1 MKSVKSKKLIALL
14 LAAAALAA
22 LLAGCGGGKTKDVP
36 VKELA
41 DKVCA
46 ALGKTDMADPGANY
60 VKGYMKHSPEEIGD
74 YIILKNV
81 IGTNIDEFGIFK
93 AGTMDAAALKTMIE
107 GYIKI
112 LQDSWMNY
120 QPEEEPKLKGA
131 EIKTVGDYVMYVIL
145 SDADKV
151 TAFKAFESALK

>member
-1 MKSVKSKKLIALL
+1 MKKKKKALSLL
-14 LAAAALAA
+14 LAVCALAA

-36 VKELA
+36 VSELA
-41 DKVCA
+41 DKVSA
-46 ALGKTDMADPGANY
+46 ALGKSDMADPGANY

-131 EIKTVGDYVMYVIL
+131 EIRTVGDYVMYTIL
-145 SDADKV
+145 SDADKE
-151 TAFKAFESALK
+151 TAFKAFETALK

>member
-1 MKSVKSKKLIALL
+1 MKSVKSKKLISLL
-14 LAAAALAA
+14 LAVAALAA
-22 LLAGCGGGKTKDVP
+22 LLAGCGGSKVKDVP
-36 VKELA
+36 VNELA

-46 ALGKTDMADPGANY
+46 ALGKSDMADPGANY

-74 YIILKNV
+74 YVILKNV
-81 IGTNIDEFGIFK
+81 MGTSIDEFGVFK
-93 AGTMDAAALKTMIE
+93 AGTMDAAAIKEMIE
-107 GYIKI
+107 GYLKI

-131 EIKTVGDYVMYVIL
+131 EIRTVGDYVMYTIL
-145 SDADKV
+145 SDADKE

>member
-1 MKSVKSKKLIALL
+1 MKKLQKIISLL
-14 LAAAALAA
+14 LAAAALCA
-22 LLAGCGGGKTKDVP
+22 LLCACGGGKTKNVP
-36 VKELA
+36 VSELA

-60 VKGYMKHSPEEIGD
+60 VRGYMRRTPEEIGE
-74 YIILKNV
+74 YVILKNV
-81 IGTNIDEFGIFK
+81 MGTNIDEFGIFK
-93 AGTMDAAALKTMIE
+93 AGTMDAAALREMIE

-131 EIKTVGDYVMYVIL
+131 EIRSSGDYVMYVIL
-145 SDADKV
+145 SDADKT
-151 TAFKAFESALK
+151 TAFKAFTDALK

>member
-1 MKSVKSKKLIALL
+1 MKNFQKIIALVL
-14 LAAAALAA
+14 TVTALAA
-22 LLAGCGGGKTKDVP
+22 LLAGCGGGKVKDVP
-36 VKELA
+36 VKELSDA
-41 DKVCA
+41 VCK

-60 VKGYMKHSPEEIGD
+60 VKGYMKHDPEEIGD

-81 IGTNIDEFGIFK
+81 MGTNIDEFGIFK
-93 AGTMDAAALKTMIE
+93 AGTMDAAALKEMID

-131 EIKTVGDYVMYVIL
+131 EVKTVGDYVMYVIL
-145 SDADKV
+145 SDADKA
-151 TAFKAFESALK
+151 TAFKAFETALK

>member
-1 MKSVKSKKLIALL
+1 MKNCKKIISLL
-14 LAAAALAA
+14 LICAALAA
-22 LLAGCGGGKTKDVP
+22 LLAGCGGSKVKDVP
-36 VKELA
+36 VTELA
-41 DKVCA
+41 DKIAA

-60 VKGYMKHSPEEIGD
+60 VKGYMKHSPEEIGE
-74 YIILKNV
+74 YLILKNV
-81 IGTNIDEFGIFK
+81 MGTSIDEFGVFK
-93 AGTMDAAALKTMIE
+93 AGTMDAAAIKEMID

-131 EIKTVGDYVMYVIL
+131 EVKTVGDYVMYAIL
-145 SDADKV
+145 SDADKE

>member
-1 MKSVKSKKLIALL
+1 MKNIRKIIPLL
-14 LAAAALAA
+14 LVVTALAA

-36 VKELA
+36 VSELA

-46 ALGKTDMADPGANY
+46 DLGKSDMADPGANY
-60 VKGYMKHSPEEIGD
+60 VRGYMRRTPEEIGD
-74 YIILKNV
+74 YVILKNV

-93 AGTMDAAALKTMIE
+93 AGTMDAAALKEMID

-131 EIKTVGDYVMYVIL
+131 EVKTAGDYVMYVIL
-145 SDADKV
+145 SDADKD
-151 TAFKAFESALK
+151 TAFKAFSDALK

>member
-1 MKSVKSKKLIALL
+1 MKNIKKPISLL
-14 LAAAALAA
+14 LAVCALTA
-22 LLAGCGGGKTKDVP
+22 LLCACGGTVKNVP
-36 VKELA
+36 VA
-41 DKVCA
+41 DVAAKVSA

-60 VKGYMKHSPEEIGD
+60 VKGYMRHSPEEIGE
-74 YIILKNV
+74 YLIQKNV
-81 IGTNIDEFGIFK
+81 MGTNIDEFGIFK
-93 AGTMDAAALKTMIE
+93 AGTMDAAALKDMID

-131 EIKTVGDYVMYVIL
+131 EVKTVGDYVMYAIL
-145 SDADKV
+145 SDADKE

>member
-1 MKSVKSKKLIALL
+1 MKKAQKIISLL
-14 LAAAALAA
+14 LAAVALTA

-41 DKVCA
+41 DKVTA
-46 ALGKTDMADPGANY
+46 ALGKSDMADPGANY
-60 VKGYMKHSPEEIGD
+60 VKGYMRRSPEEIGD

-81 IGTNIDEFGIFK
+81 MGTNIDEFGIFK
-93 AGTMDAAALKTMIE
+93 AGTMDAAAIKEMID

-131 EIKTVGDYVMYVIL
+131 EVKTVGDYVMYVIL
-145 SDADKV
+145 SDADKDA
-151 TAFKAFESALK
+151 AFKAFTDALK

>member
-1 MKSVKSKKLIALL
+1 MKKNTQKLISLL
-14 LAAAALAA
+14 LLTAALAA
-22 LLAGCGGGKTKDVP
+22 LLAGCGGKTKDVP
-36 VKELA
+36 VSELA

-60 VKGYMKHSPEEIGD
+60 VRGYMSRTPDEIGE
-74 YIILKNV
+74 YLILKNV
-81 IGTNIDEFGIFK
+81 MGTNIDEFGIFK
-93 AGTMDAAALKTMIE
+93 AGTMDAAALKEMIN

-131 EIKTVGDYVMYVIL
+131 EVRTAGDYVMYAIL
-145 SDADKV
+145 SDADKE
-151 TAFKAFESALK
+151 TAFKAFTDALK

>member
-1 MKSVKSKKLIALL
+1 MKNTRKIISLL
-14 LAAAALAA
+14 LAVCALAA

-36 VKELA
+36 VSDLA

-46 ALGKTDMADPGANY
+46 ALGKSDMADPGANY
-60 VKGYMKHSPEEIGD
+60 VRGYMRRTPEEIGD
-74 YIILKNV
+74 YVILKNV
-81 IGTNIDEFGIFK
+81 MGTNIDEFGIFK
-93 AGTMDAAALKTMIE
+93 AGTMDASALKEMIDA
-107 GYIKI
+107 YIKI

-131 EIKTVGDYVMYVIL
+131 EIKTVGDYTMYVIL
-145 SDADKV
+145 SDADKA

>member
-1 MKSVKSKKLIALL
+1 MKNFQKIIALVL
-14 LAAAALAA
+14 TVTALCA
-22 LLAGCGGGKTKDVP
+22 LLCGCGGGKVKDVP
-36 VKELA
+36 VNELA

-46 ALGKTDMADPGANY
+46 ALGKSDMADPGANY

-74 YIILKNV
+74 YVILKNV
-81 IGTNIDEFGIFK
+81 MGTNIDEFGIFK
-93 AGTMDAAALKTMIE
+93 AGTMDAAALKEMIN

-131 EIKTVGDYVMYVIL
+131 EIRTVGDYVMYTIL
-145 SDADKV
+145 SDADKE

>member
-1 MKSVKSKKLIALL
+1 MKKVQKIVSLL
-14 LAAAALAA
+14 LVAAALCA
-22 LLAGCGGGKTKDVP
+22 LLAGCGGSKVKDVP

-41 DKVCA
+41 DKVAA
-46 ALGKTDMADPGANY
+46 ALGKSDMADPGANY
-60 VKGYMKHSPEEIGD
+60 VKGYMRRTPEEIGD

-81 IGTNIDEFGIFK
+81 MGTNIDEFGIFK
-93 AGTMDAAALKTMIE
+93 AGTMDAAAIKEMIE

-131 EIKTVGDYVMYVIL
+131 EIKTVGDYTMYVIL
-145 SDADKV
+145 SDADKE